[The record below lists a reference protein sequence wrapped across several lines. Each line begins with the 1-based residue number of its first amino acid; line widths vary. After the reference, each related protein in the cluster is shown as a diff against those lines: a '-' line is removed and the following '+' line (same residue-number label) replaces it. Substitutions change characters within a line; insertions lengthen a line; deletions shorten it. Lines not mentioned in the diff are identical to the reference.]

1 MRVKKRLTVAVVEH
15 ITLAAPINTPLH
27 MAQAD
32 AIVTALRENV
42 FVVLKHNGNSYS
54 YNPANLR
61 ATFEK

>member
-1 MRVKKRLTVAVVEH
+1 MRVKKRLTVSVVEH
-15 ITLAAPINTPLH
+15 ITLSASVNTPLH

-32 AIVTALRENV
+32 AVVTAVRENV

-61 ATFEK
+61 ATFDK